1 VKAREATARR
11 YAKALFALAQESGA
25 VESIGTEL
33 DGFLALFA
41 EHAEARD
48 VLLRPWIKPGDREAV
63 AREMARRSGFSTVVQ
78 NFVGLV
84 AGRGRADHFQEM
96 VEAYRALVDQ
106 AAGRV
111 RAEVRTAVPLTTE
124 EKRRLEARLG
134 QSLGK
139 QIVLEETLDR
149 SLLGGFVAQVGG
161 LVLDGSLDGQLRML
175 RERLARG

>member
-1 VKAREATARR
+1 MKAREATARR
-11 YAKALFALAQESGA
+11 YGKALFGLAQESGS
-25 VESIGTEL
+25 VESIGAEL

-41 EHAEARD
+41 EHPEVRD
-48 VLLRPWIKPGDREAV
+48 VLLRPWIKPGDREGV
-63 AREMARRSGFSTVVQ
+63 ARELARRAGFATVVQ

-84 AGRGRADHFQEM
+84 AARGRADHFPEM
-96 VEAYRALVDQ
+96 GEAYRTLVDQ

-111 RAEVRTAVPLTTE
+111 RAEVRTAVPLTPDD
-124 EKRRLEARLG
+124 KRRLERRLG

-139 QIVLEETLDR
+139 HIVLEETVDR